1 MPDSVLPGS
10 FAIFG
15 VAVTCSCCVTP
26 ALALNDTNPIQ
37 MNTLNGWKAF
47 ELVTQNDNITTIT
60 DPGYGATAARGKYDG
75 LGGFIAGDTLS
86 IFINH
91 ETDAAAIS
99 RLDVNR
105 MDFRLAIQSAIDG
118 GTTPA
123 PASFVTGMGYAYA
136 TIYDGGYHAIND
148 PAPAAS
154 GTPGVAA
161 YGNQNFD
168 RFCSGTVYMPDE
180 LGQGRG
186 FVDPIYITG
195 EEVFNDTGRFYALD
209 PVTRTLWEAPDLGGG
224 SWENAAQV
232 DTGNTTHTA
241 LFLSED
247 NTDSPLRLYIG
258 RKGVDTNSDGEVD
271 FLERNGLRGGTVYYF
286 HPDGNASTTD
296 LPDGTVTGTW
306 DTSPVGALTEDKLE
320 DIHTNPANGTQ
331 VVLADQT
338 DGIYTI
344 DLNLQ
349 FNAGGFNAAN
359 SDATITQIVPET
371 GAGSLGDPDNLTW
384 AANGKLFVQ
393 QDGSGDGMWQ
403 MDADGSDRTQIAA
416 AFSEPS
422 GIFDASGLLG
432 YRPGSVLLTS
442 VMGSGGAG
450 AQLAVMI
457 SPDSGL
463 IADLDGDG
471 FVGIADLNLILG
483 SWNQA
488 VPPGNPLADPSGDG
502 FVGIEDLNVVLSDWN
517 TGTPPT
523 AHAVPEPGALSV
535 WLFIVLLGYA
545 RRRG

>member
-1 MPDSVLPGS
+1 M
-10 FAIFG
+10 
-15 VAVTCSCCVTP
+15 T
-26 ALALNDTNPIQ
+26 
-37 MNTLNGWKAF
+37 TLNGWKAF
-47 ELVTQNDNITTIT
+47 ELVTQNDTITTISDT
-60 DPGYGATAARGKYDG
+60 GYGATASRGKYDG
-75 LGGFIAGDTLS
+75 LGGFITGNTLS

-105 MDFRLAIQSAIDG
+105 MDFRRAIQSAVNG
-118 GTTPA
+118 GITPA
-123 PASFVTGMGYAYA
+123 PASFVTGMGYAYDR
-136 TIYDGGYHAIND
+136 IYDGGYHAIND

-161 YGNQNFD
+161 YGNLNFD
-168 RFCSGTVYMPDE
+168 RFCSGTLYMPDE

-186 FVDPIYITG
+186 FIDPIYITG

-209 PVTRTLWEAPDLGGG
+209 PVTRNLWEAPDLGGG

-241 LFLSED
+241 LFLNED
-247 NTDSPLRLYIG
+247 NPDSPIRLYIG
-258 RKGVDTNSDGEVD
+258 QKGIDANNDGEVD

-286 HPDGNASTTD
+286 HPGGNASTID

-306 DTSPVGALTEDKLE
+306 STSTVGALIEDKLE
-320 DIHTNPANGTQ
+320 DVHTNPANGAQ
-331 VVLADQT
+331 LVFADQT
-338 DGIYTI
+338 DGVYTV

-349 FNAGGFNAAN
+349 FNAGTFDPNN
-359 SDATITQIVPET
+359 SGATINQIVRET
-371 GAGSLGDPDNLTW
+371 GAGSLGNPDNLTW

-403 MDADGSDRTQIAA
+403 MDADGTNRAQIAA

-442 VMGSGGAG
+442 IQGSGSSG

-457 SPDSGL
+457 APDARL
-463 IADLDGDG
+463 IADLDSDG
-471 FVGIADLNLILG
+471 FVGIADLNLILS
-483 SWNQA
+483 SWNQT
-488 VPPGNPLADPSGDG
+488 VPPGNPLADINGDG
-502 FVGIEDLNVVLSDWN
+502 FVGIVDLNAVLGDWN
-517 TGTPPT
+517 AGTPPT
-523 AHAVPEPGALSV
+523 VDVVPEPGALSV
-535 WLFIVLLGYA
+535 WLSIAALGYA
-545 RRRG
+545 RRSR